1 MGTPKAEETEEGTEE
16 IYEIMTGFPQIN
28 AKHQAT
34 YPGSSE
40 NTKQDKCQKK
50 PPKNLKPKTKKRPPK
65 NRKTTPQH
73 TVFKLKKIKDKEK
86 S

>member
-50 PPKNLKPKTKKRPPK
+50 PPKNLKPKTKKRPP
-65 NRKTTPQH
+65 NRLRHPGAPTL
-73 TVFKLKKIKDKEK
+73 FF
-86 S
+86 